1 MLDISK
7 LKSRLSSLTNQ
18 GNKTNL
24 IWKPKPGKQ
33 IVRIVPYKYEPD
45 NPFIELKFHYNINNK
60 TYLSPDSFGRPD
72 PIVEFSNRLKKTGSK
87 EDWQMGR
94 KMEPKMRTFA
104 PVIVRGE
111 EHEGIKFWGFGKQ
124 VYQELLSII
133 SDPDF
138 GDITDTTNGRDIV
151 VEFKTAEGSTSFP
164 ETSIRV
170 KPNVSVAVDPKNS
183 QLLDAVK
190 SQVNI
195 LDLFPELSYEEL
207 KEVMDKW
214 LNPNTESS
222 DTAAVDSTSTVV
234 ATADDDDVP
243 FATPAN
249 VASTT
254 PSPTAI
260 RRPASGVYPT
270 TTTKVDPKTVSPTAT
285 KAKAKDSVE
294 QSFDD
299 LFNS

>member
-1 MLDISK
+1 MALDISK
-7 LKSRLSSLTNQ
+7 LKSRLNSLSNTNQ
-18 GNKTNL
+18 KSNL

-33 IVRIVPYKYEPD
+33 VVRIVPYKYEPD

-111 EHEGIKFWGFGKQ
+111 EGEGVKFWGFGKQ

-138 GDITDTTNGRDIV
+138 GDITDLTGGRDIV
-151 VEFKTAEGSTSFP
+151 VDFKTAEGGASFP

-170 KPNVSVAVDPKNS
+170 KPNVSVAIDPKNA
-183 QLLDAVK
+183 QLLDALK

-195 LDLFPELSYEEL
+195 LDLFPEFSYEEL

-214 LNPNTESS
+214 LNPDAES
-222 DTAAVDSTSTVV
+222 AETVV
-234 ATADDDDVP
+234 PTTSATSPTDDDDAP
-243 FATPAN
+243 FTAP
-249 VASTT
+249 TT
-254 PSPTAI
+254 PSM
-260 RRPASGVYPT
+260 VT
-270 TTTKVDPKTVSPTAT
+270 TSVKAVQSPSTV
-285 KAKAKDSVE
+285 KAKGKDSVE
-294 QSFDD
+294 QAFDD

>member
-1 MLDISK
+1 MALDLSK
-7 LKSRLSSLTNQ
+7 LKSRLNTLSNTNQ
-18 GNKTNL
+18 KTNM
-24 IWKPKPGKQ
+24 IWKPKPAKQ
-33 IVRIVPYKYEPD
+33 VVRIVPYKYEPD

-111 EHEGIKFWGFGKQ
+111 EGEGVKFWGFGKQ

-138 GDITDTTNGRDIV
+138 GDITDLTGGRDIV
-151 VEFKTAEGSTSFP
+151 VEFKTAEGGASFP

-170 KPNVSVAVDPKNS
+170 KPNVSVAIDPKNA
-183 QLLDAVK
+183 QLLDALK

-195 LDLFPELSYEEL
+195 LDLFPEFSYEEL

-214 LNPNTESS
+214 LNPDTESA
-222 DTAAVDSTSTVV
+222 DTVV
-234 ATADDDDVP
+234 PTTSATLPTDEDDVP
-243 FATPAN
+243 FTAP
-249 VASTT
+249 TT
-254 PSPTAI
+254 PS
-260 RRPASGVYPT
+260 VVT
-270 TTTKVDPKTVSPTAT
+270 TSVKAVQSPSTV
-285 KAKAKDSVE
+285 KAKGKDSVE
-294 QSFDD
+294 QAFDD

>member
-1 MLDISK
+1 MALDLSK
-7 LKSRLSSLTNQ
+7 LKSRLNSLSNTNQ
-18 GNKTNL
+18 KSNL

-33 IVRIVPYKYEPD
+33 VVRIVPYKYEPD

-111 EHEGIKFWGFGKQ
+111 EGEGVKFWGFGKQ

-138 GDITDTTNGRDIV
+138 GDITDLTGGRDIV
-151 VEFKTAEGSTSFP
+151 VEFKTAEGGASFP

-170 KPNVSVAVDPKNS
+170 KPNVSVAIDPKNA
-183 QLLDAVK
+183 QLLDALK

-195 LDLFPELSYEEL
+195 LDLFPEFSYEEL

-214 LNPNTESS
+214 LNPDAES
-222 DTAAVDSTSTVV
+222 AETVV
-234 ATADDDDVP
+234 PTTSATSPTDEDDVP
-243 FATPAN
+243 FTAP
-249 VASTT
+249 TT
-254 PSPTAI
+254 PS
-260 RRPASGVYPT
+260 VVT
-270 TTTKVDPKTVSPTAT
+270 TSVKAVQSPSTV
-285 KAKAKDSVE
+285 KAKGKDSVE
-294 QSFDD
+294 QAFDD

>member
-1 MLDISK
+1 MALDISK
-7 LKSRLSSLTNQ
+7 LKSRLYSLS
-18 GNKTNL
+18 KTKQKSNL

-33 IVRIVPYKYEPD
+33 VVRIVPYKYEPD

-111 EHEGIKFWGFGKQ
+111 EGEGVKFWGFGKQ

-138 GDITDTTNGRDIV
+138 GDITDLTGGRDIV
-151 VEFKTAEGSTSFP
+151 VEFKTAEGGASFP

-170 KPNVSVAVDPKNS
+170 KPNVSVAIDPKNA
-183 QLLDAVK
+183 QLLDALK

-195 LDLFPELSYEEL
+195 LDLFPEFSYEEL

-214 LNPNTESS
+214 LNPDTESA
-222 DTAAVDSTSTVV
+222 DTVV
-234 ATADDDDVP
+234 PTTSATSPTDEDDVP
-243 FATPAN
+243 FTAP
-249 VASTT
+249 TT
-254 PSPTAI
+254 PS
-260 RRPASGVYPT
+260 VVT
-270 TTTKVDPKTVSPTAT
+270 TSVKAVQSPSTV
-285 KAKAKDSVE
+285 KAKGKDSVE
-294 QSFDD
+294 QAFDD

>member
-1 MLDISK
+1 MALDISK
-7 LKSRLSSLTNQ
+7 LKSRLNSLSNTNQ
-18 GNKTNL
+18 KSNL

-33 IVRIVPYKYEPD
+33 VVRIVPYKYVPE

-111 EHEGIKFWGFGKQ
+111 EHEGVKFWGFGKQ

-138 GDITDTTNGRDIV
+138 GDITDLTSGRDIV
-151 VEFKTAEGSTSFP
+151 VEFKTAEGGASFP

-170 KPNVSVAVDPKNS
+170 KPNVSVAIDPKNT
-183 QLLDAVK
+183 QLLDALK

-195 LDLFPELSYEEL
+195 LDLFPELSYDEL

-214 LNPNTESS
+214 LNPEPTS
-222 DTAAVDSTSTVV
+222 DSTVPTEAAAS
-234 ATADDDDVP
+234 ADDDDEAP
-243 FATPAN
+243 FATPAKAA
-249 VASTT
+249 VA
-254 PSPTAI
+254 PASPTA
-260 RRPASGVYPT
+260 A
-270 TTTKVDPKTVSPTAT
+270 
-285 KAKAKDSVE
+285 KAKGKDSVE
-294 QSFDD
+294 QAFDD

>member
-1 MLDISK
+1 MALDISK
-7 LKSRLSSLTNQ
+7 LKSRLNSLSNTNQ
-18 GNKTNL
+18 KSNL

-33 IVRIVPYKYEPD
+33 VVRIVPYKYEPD

-111 EHEGIKFWGFGKQ
+111 EGEGVKFWGFGKQ

-138 GDITDTTNGRDIV
+138 GDITDLTGGRDIV
-151 VEFKTAEGSTSFP
+151 VEFKTAEGGASFP

-170 KPNVSVAVDPKNS
+170 KPNVSVAIDPKNA
-183 QLLDAVK
+183 QLLDALK

-195 LDLFPELSYEEL
+195 LDLFPEFSYEEL

-214 LNPNTESS
+214 LNPDAES
-222 DTAAVDSTSTVV
+222 AETVV
-234 ATADDDDVP
+234 PTTSATSPTDDDDVP
-243 FATPAN
+243 FTAP
-249 VASTT
+249 TT
-254 PSPTAI
+254 PSM
-260 RRPASGVYPT
+260 VT
-270 TTTKVDPKTVSPTAT
+270 TSVKAVQSPSTV
-285 KAKAKDSVE
+285 KAKGKDSVE
-294 QSFDD
+294 QAFDD

>member
-1 MLDISK
+1 MALDLSR
-7 LKSRLSSLTNQ
+7 LKSRLSSLSNTNQ
-18 GNKTNL
+18 KSNL

-33 IVRIVPYKYEPD
+33 VVRIVPYKYVPD

-72 PIVEFSNRLKKTGSK
+72 PIVEFANRLKKTGSK

-94 KMEPKMRTFA
+94 KMEPKMRTFV

-111 EHEGIKFWGFGKQ
+111 EGEGVKFWGFGKQ

-138 GDITDTTNGRDIV
+138 GDITDLTGGRDIV
-151 VEFKTAEGSTSFP
+151 VEFKTAEGGASFP

-170 KPNVSVAVDPKNS
+170 KPNVSVAIDPKNA
-183 QLLDAVK
+183 QLLDALK

-195 LDLFPELSYEEL
+195 LDLFPEFSYEEL

-214 LNPNTESS
+214 LNPDAES
-222 DTAAVDSTSTVV
+222 AETVV
-234 ATADDDDVP
+234 PTTSATSPTDEDDVP
-243 FATPAN
+243 FTAP
-249 VASTT
+249 TT
-254 PSPTAI
+254 PS
-260 RRPASGVYPT
+260 VVT
-270 TTTKVDPKTVSPTAT
+270 TSVKAVQSPSTV
-285 KAKAKDSVE
+285 KAKGKDSVE
-294 QSFDD
+294 QAFDD

>member
-1 MLDISK
+1 MALDISR
-7 LKSRLSSLTNQ
+7 LKSRLNSLSNTNQ
-18 GNKTNL
+18 KSNL

-33 IVRIVPYKYEPD
+33 VVRIVPYKYSPE

-111 EHEGIKFWGFGKQ
+111 EHEGVKFWGFGKQ

-138 GDITDTTNGRDIV
+138 GDITDLTSGRDIV
-151 VEFKTAEGSTSFP
+151 VEFKTAEGGASFP

-170 KPNVSVAVDPKNS
+170 KPNVSIAIDPKNT
-183 QLLDAVK
+183 QLLEALK
-190 SQVNI
+190 CQVNI
-195 LDLFPELSYEEL
+195 LDLFPELSYDEL

-214 LNPNTESS
+214 LNPETASDATVPTE
-222 DTAAVDSTSTVV
+222 AAAS
-234 ATADDDDVP
+234 ADDEPP
-243 FATPAN
+243 FTLTAKAPA
-249 VASTT
+249 A
-254 PSPTAI
+254 A
-260 RRPASGVYPT
+260 A
-270 TTTKVDPKTVSPTAT
+270 TVSPTAA
-285 KAKAKDSVE
+285 KAKGKDSVE
-294 QSFDD
+294 QAFDD

>member
-1 MLDISK
+1 MALDLSK
-7 LKSRLSSLTNQ
+7 LKSRLNSLSNTNQ
-18 GNKTNL
+18 KSNL

-33 IVRIVPYKYEPD
+33 VVRIVPYKYEPD

-111 EHEGIKFWGFGKQ
+111 EGEGVKFWGFGKQ

-138 GDITDTTNGRDIV
+138 GDITDLTGGRDIV
-151 VEFKTAEGSTSFP
+151 VEFKTAEGGASFP

-170 KPNVSVAVDPKNS
+170 KPNVSVAIDPKNA
-183 QLLDAVK
+183 QLLDALK

-195 LDLFPELSYEEL
+195 LDLFPEFSYEEL

-214 LNPNTESS
+214 LNPDAES
-222 DTAAVDSTSTVV
+222 AETVV
-234 ATADDDDVP
+234 PTTSATSPTDDDDAP
-243 FATPAN
+243 FTAP
-249 VASTT
+249 TT
-254 PSPTAI
+254 PSM
-260 RRPASGVYPT
+260 VT
-270 TTTKVDPKTVSPTAT
+270 TSVKAVQSPSTV
-285 KAKAKDSVE
+285 KAKGKDSVE
-294 QSFDD
+294 QAFDD